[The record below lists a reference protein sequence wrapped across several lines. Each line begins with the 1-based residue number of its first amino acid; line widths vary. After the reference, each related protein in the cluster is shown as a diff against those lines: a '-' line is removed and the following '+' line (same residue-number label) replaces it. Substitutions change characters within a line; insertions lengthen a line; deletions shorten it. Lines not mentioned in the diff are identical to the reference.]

1 MSNLV
6 QNVIGSLLAV
16 LFFVMAMSIADHT
29 ESRLAKKRFE
39 SHVVTSDSYA
49 RK

>member
-6 QNVIGSLLAV
+6 RNVIGSLLAV
-16 LFFVMAMSIADHT
+16 LLFVMAMSISDHT
-29 ESRLAKKRFE
+29 ESRLAEKRFE
-39 SHVVTSDSYA
+39 SHVVTSNAYV